1 MYRYLSLILL
11 LILTNTL
18 FAQREETQIKVALL
32 NYIEGTSYNRTELID
47 KAFYPGA
54 NLYLE
59 NKEKEMWIVPAGTYT
74 GWFKNNEGQF
84 NGRFGNI
91 LSIDH
96 FNSIASARVEI
107 LIPAR
112 NLRFIDMF
120 LLKKID
126 NEWKI
131 VSKSASSESSNLTG
145 DRVLFVVSNA
155 HYYGDS
161 ELSTGNSFSEIVIA
175 YHTFKEAGFN
185 VDFVSPEGGSIP
197 VAYLNTSVDIHKQ
210 YLYDADFMYKL
221 KNTKSPAEIH
231 PENYKAVQYIGGGS
245 AMFGVPENE
254 QIQKLVM
261 SIYEDHDG
269 IISSVCHGTAGIVNL
284 KTKDGEY
291 LVKGKNVNGYPDVYE
306 RHDAEYYKTFP
317 FNIQETIEKHGGTFK
332 FSPRNT
338 EHVEVHGNLV
348 TGQNHLSS
356 RAVALEII
364 RKLRNNNM
372 EALGE

>member
-1 MYRYLSLILL
+1 MYRYLFLILL
-11 LILTNTL
+11 LILSNHL
-18 FAQREETQIKVALL
+18 FSQQEEEQIKTALL

-47 KAFYPGA
+47 KAFYPEA

-74 GWFKNNEGQF
+74 GWFKNNQGQF
-84 NGRFGNI
+84 NGRVGNI

-96 FNSIASARVEI
+96 FNTIASAKVEI

-112 NLRFIDMF
+112 GLRFIDMF
-120 LLKKID
+120 LLKKVD
-126 NEWKI
+126 NGWKI
-131 VSKSASSESSNLTG
+131 VSKSASSERSNHTG
-145 DRVLFVVSNA
+145 ERVLFVVSNA
-155 HYYGDS
+155 HYYGNS

-175 YHTFKEAGFN
+175 YNTFNEAGFN
-185 VDFVSPEGGSIP
+185 VDFVSPQGGSIP
-197 VAYLNTSVDIHKQ
+197 LAYINTSNDMHKQ
-210 YLYDADFMYKL
+210 YLYDANFMYKL
-221 KNTKSPAEIH
+221 KHTKSPVEIR

-254 QIQKLVM
+254 QIQQIVM
-261 SIYEDHDG
+261 SVYEDHNG

-284 KTKDGEY
+284 KTKEGEF
-291 LVKGKNVNGYPDVYE
+291 LVKGKNINGYPDVYE

-317 FNIQETIEKHGGTFK
+317 FNIQETIERHGGTFK

-338 EHVEVHGNLV
+338 EHVEVHGNV
-348 TGQNHLSS
+348 ITGQNYLSS

-364 RKLRNNNM
+364 RKLRKGDM
-372 EALGE
+372 GALGE